1 MYKIEEL
8 KEYRGYYIDTNGI
21 VYSSYIKGARG
32 KRGTDVFPLKFSQD
46 KDGYRRVVLSV
57 NGNKFYKKICRLMGE
72 QFIDNFDE
80 HLVVNHIDGNK
91 QNDNIKNLEMVTIK
105 ENTIHAWKNG
115 LCSLSKNAIPI
126 SIENQDKTENF
137 LSSTSFLKK
146 YPCFST
152 EYLRELKQGT
162 CEYKRICIR
171 KENNKINCYFNGQII
186 KTFSNNIEAS
196 KYFNKAPNTISYKLH
211 NEKDEKY
218 KKYTITFP
226 NQSTIESIN

>member
-1 MYKIEEL
+1 M
-8 KEYRGYYIDTNGI
+8 
-21 VYSSYIKGARG
+21 
-32 KRGTDVFPLKFSQD
+32 
-46 KDGYRRVVLSV
+46 
-57 NGNKFYKKICRLMGE
+57 
-72 QFIDNFDE
+72 
-80 HLVVNHIDGNK
+80 
-91 QNDNIKNLEMVTIK
+91 
-105 ENTIHAWKNG
+105 
-115 LCSLSKNAIPI
+115 
-126 SIENQDKTENF
+126 
-137 LSSTSFLKK
+137 
-146 YPCFST
+146 
-152 EYLRELKQGT
+152 RELKQGA